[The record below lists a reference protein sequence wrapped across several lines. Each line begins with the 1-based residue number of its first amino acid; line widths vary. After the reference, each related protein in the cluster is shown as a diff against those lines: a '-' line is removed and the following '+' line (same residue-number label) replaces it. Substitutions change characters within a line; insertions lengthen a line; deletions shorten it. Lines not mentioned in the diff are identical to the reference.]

1 MEHQPIFVKG
11 NRITTNR
18 LNYFEVIDV
27 NDSQVVCKD
36 LLTDEFSIFDKTEHT
51 FEIVDIKLIL
61 ELSLKEI
68 LGETEINYKDMQH
81 VLVNMGCRLSN
92 WL

>member
-1 MEHQPIFVKG
+1 MENIFEKG
-11 NRITTNR
+11 NKITTNR
-18 LNYFEVIDV
+18 LNCFEVIDA

-36 LLTDEFSIFDKTEHT
+36 LLTDDFSVFSKTEHK
-51 FEIVDIKLIL
+51 FEKADIKQIL

-68 LGETEINYKDMQH
+68 LEETEINDKDKQH
-81 VLVNMGCRLSN
+81 ILLQMGCRLSN